1 MMEQE
6 HGLRAAIKKI
16 LEDASIDVA
25 EERVIHYIV
34 RELHQ
39 GRQIAAILNDPF
51 IRNRVSETSLDHVLE
66 NEVILKAVEEELNK
80 AFTDWDFKF
89 EE

>member
-1 MMEQE
+1 MDQE
-6 HGLRAAIKKI
+6 RGLKAAIKKI

-25 EERVIHYIV
+25 EERVILYIV

-39 GRQIAAILNDPF
+39 GRTISAILNDPF
-51 IRNRVSETSLDHVLE
+51 VRNRVSEPSLDSVLE
-66 NEVILKAVEEELNK
+66 NEVILRAVEEELNK

>member
-1 MMEQE
+1 MEQE

-39 GRQIAAILNDPF
+39 GRKIAAILNDPF
-51 IRNRVSETSLDHVLE
+51 VRNRVSEPSLDQVLE
-66 NEVILKAVEEELNK
+66 NEVILQAVGEELSK
-80 AFTDWDFKF
+80 AFADWDFKF